1 MGRHMAIDYVI
12 AGILTALS
20 VVIWLMGGGQML
32 LLLFPVLLVVAVLM
46 LMSRERWQ
54 RLGLGWVVI
63 PLLGLG
69 LLFLALVWVHL
80 WRCGAPWSCPG
91 EVAAGVQGTKA
102 PPVLPDDGA
111 GLSDL
116 GSRIAF
122 VLFSLGLLYLIPKY
136 LHLLTVFVRAVFLI
150 RPSRVEHFA
159 SPLPSQKKVIAG
171 LRQVSL
177 ERDDPAA
184 NVIALRGGW
193 GSGKTACMRLFEA
206 EISPVNGVKP
216 QDGAVTVWFDCW
228 RHQSDSSPEL
238 SIYWE
243 AANNYHL
250 LWPFGWLTIPV
261 LRLYLAQMPLVLK
274 GDWKLGNGQISVEGQ
289 PFKEAPKALFWQRHL
304 GMLVAAALRRRYRRV
319 VFVLEDIDRCPPYAA
334 QVFVTLVRRFLAVSG
349 VTIILPHVQEQ
360 MTAKVFHPLNYQ
372 LPDLA
377 ATTHAVLMSS
387 FGDRI
392 DMEPVFE
399 KIQSRM
405 LEGECAGHDGEHD
418 SAKKEKGSGRPTEFS
433 RSPPDLAR
441 SWLWS
446 QLARLYMGA
455 DKIDR
460 RRISQRMADKYLS
473 DVIEDVPSLS
483 PEDCVDLLARRLKE
497 HTAFGRLFP
506 LHDRELRKAL
516 AQKLGELWGRDRQVR
531 IEARQFCAAL
541 DQALLCIE
549 GEKIKNLASFYP
561 KEESPKIPG
570 NIGVL
575 FSILLL
581 ALKYADARVAR

>member
-171 LRQVSL
+171 LRQASVK
-177 ERDDPAA
+177 RADPAA

-274 GDWKLGNGQISVEGQ
+274 GDWKLGNGRISLESQ

-304 GMLVAAALRRRYRRV
+304 GMLVASALRRRYRRV
-319 VFVLEDIDRCPPYAA
+319 VFVLEDIDRCSPYAA
-334 QVFVTLVRRFLAVSG
+334 QVFVTLVRRFLAVPG
-349 VTIILPHVQEQ
+349 ATIILPHVQEQ
-360 MTAKVFHPLNYQ
+360 MTAKVFHPLACQ

-377 ATTHAVLMSS
+377 ATTQAVLMAR
-387 FGDRI
+387 FATEIKRDMDPALQKIQDRI
-392 DMEPVFE
+392 LGGEISGHGGEDAT
-399 KIQSRM
+399 SR
-405 LEGECAGHDGEHD
+405 D
-418 SAKKEKGSGRPTEFS
+418 KKGGPASF
-433 RSPPDLAR
+433 PPDLTR
-441 SWLWS
+441 FWLWS
-446 QLARLYMGA
+446 QLTRLYMGTTPV
-455 DKIDR
+455 DR
-460 RRISQRMADKYLS
+460 RRLTQRLADKYLS
-473 DVIEDVPSLS
+473 DVIEEVPNLT
-483 PEDCVDLLARRLKE
+483 PDDCLALLEQRVREDAKLC
-497 HTAFGRLFP
+497 TLFP
-506 LHDRELRKAL
+506 LDVKEFRAAL
-516 AQKLGELWGRDRQVR
+516 AQWLRTQLLERTPKIRV
-531 IEARQFCAAL
+531 EARQFCAAL
-541 DQALLCIE
+541 DQVLLC
-549 GEKIKNLASFYP
+549 GEIDDPELAPMLS
-561 KEESPKIPG
+561 KGLPG
-570 NIGVL
+570 PPPELGVA
-575 FSILLL
+575 FMMLLL
-581 ALKYADARVAR
+581 VLKYAEARVDRSESE